1 MSSQAILAVWR
12 AKVAMGRNSLRRAWS
27 HSSLRVAGMT
37 GFAGVLAVSVFLLFH
52 RAFSFLGGIDVVGPV
67 LLVRLLSLFFFM
79 LFVMLVMSNLL
90 VSFQTLYRS
99 READFWAL
107 APIPPERVFDARSLE
122 IGLISCWA
130 FLVLGTPL
138 LVAYGLATDARP
150 AFFLLLAPVLAM
162 FSAIAHWTGAVL
174 AITLVRLFPGLD
186 FKRLILVVAAGLAPV
201 AFALARAFR
210 IQRLGP
216 SSDGTELLVSALE
229 GLGRTQYPLL
239 PAYWSAEA
247 LRAAAL
253 GNPGRAAFLA
263 WALLVTAAFTYLLA
277 RAAAERWLLPG
288 YQRLRGVALARPVG
302 KRTRKRASTPSGGP
316 LRALTV
322 KDWLLFFRE
331 PQQWS
336 QVALVA
342 VLATVY
348 CANLRNMPDLGA
360 FDLWGHVASYLNLG
374 VTLLL
379 IATLT
384 TRFAFPLISIEGRRA
399 WIVLLAPIAR
409 SALVKQKLLVALPVA
424 LLFGLSAVLF
434 STRALD
440 VPAAVLRTSLLVTP
454 AAAFA
459 LSGLAIGLGA
469 LFPNFK
475 EDNPARIVSGF
486 GGTLN
491 FLAGMTYCGVVTLML
506 GAPSVL
512 EALERI
518 DAGARVLWEPRS
530 VGAVMVLSLFV
541 GLVPLV
547 LGRRHLET
555 LEL

>member
-1 MSSQAILAVWR
+1 MSANVLLAVWR

-27 HSSLRVAGMT
+27 HSSLRVAGMAA
-37 GFAGVLAVSVFLLFH
+37 FASVLAISVFVLFH
-52 RAFSFLGGIDVVGPV
+52 GAFSFLGGIDVVGPV

-79 LFVMLVMSNLL
+79 LFVMLAMSNLL

-150 AFFLLLAPVLAM
+150 AFFVLLAPVLAL
-162 FSAIAHWTGAVL
+162 FSAIAHWVGAAL
-174 AITLVRLFPGLD
+174 AICLVRLFPGLD
-186 FKRLILVVAAGLAPV
+186 FKRLCLVIAVGLVPV
-201 AFALARAFR
+201 VVALARAFR
-210 IQRLGP
+210 IQRVGP
-216 SSDGTELLVSALE
+216 GSDGTELLVSALE

-277 RAAAERWLLPG
+277 RAAAERWMLPG

-302 KRTRKRASTPSGGP
+302 KRTRRRSSIPARGP
-316 LRALTV
+316 LRALAA
-322 KDWLLFFRE
+322 KDLALFFRE

-342 VLATVY
+342 VLTTVY

-360 FDLWGHVASYLNLG
+360 FELWGHVAAYLNLG

-379 IATLT
+379 MATLT
-384 TRFAFPLISIEGRRA
+384 TRFAFPLLSIEGRRA
-399 WIVLLAPIAR
+399 WIVLLAPIER
-409 SALVKQKLLVALPVA
+409 SALIGQKLLVALPVA
-424 LLFGLSAVLF
+424 LIFGLVAVLF
-434 STRALD
+434 STRMLG
-440 VPAAVLRTSLLVTP
+440 VPGEVLRTSLIVTP
-454 AAAFA
+454 AGAFA
-459 LSGLAIGLGA
+459 LSGLAVGLGA

-491 FLAGMTYCGVVTLML
+491 FLTGMSYCGVVTLLL
-506 GAPSVL
+506 GAPSVM

-518 DAGARVLWEPRS
+518 DAATRARWEP
-530 VGAVMVLSLFV
+530 LSLAAVILLSLLV
-541 GLVPLV
+541 GLVPLA
-547 LGRRHLET
+547 LGRRHLDA

>member
-1 MSSQAILAVWR
+1 MKLNQDMSAAQFWR
-12 AKVAMGRNSLRRAWS
+12 AMLIWAVYCQAALAAETTVLVEAESFQNTGGWVVDQQVMDQMGSP
-27 HSSLRVAGMT
+27 
-37 GFAGVLAVSVFLLFH
+37 FLLAH
-52 RAFSFLGGIDVVGPV
+52 
-67 LLVRLLSLFFFM
+67 
-79 LFVMLVMSNLL
+79 
-90 VSFQTLYRS
+90 
-99 READFWAL
+99 
-107 APIPPERVFDARSLE
+107 
-122 IGLISCWA
+122 
-130 FLVLGTPL
+130 
-138 LVAYGLATDARP
+138 GLAIDARP
-150 AFFLLLAPVLAM
+150 AFFLMLVPVLVL

-174 AITLVRLFPGLD
+174 AITLVRFFPGLD
-186 FKRLILVVAAGLAPV
+186 FKRLILVVAAGLVPV

-216 SSDGTELLVSALE
+216 STDGTELLVSALE

-253 GNPGRAAFLA
+253 GNLGRAAFLA
-263 WALLVTAAFTYLLA
+263 WALLVTAVFTYLLA
-277 RAAAERWLLPG
+277 RAAAERWMLPG

-302 KRTRKRASTPSGGP
+302 KRTRKRASTPARGP
-316 LRALTV
+316 LRALAM
-322 KDWLLFFRE
+322 KDWTLFFRE

-360 FDLWGHVASYLNLG
+360 FDLWGHVAAYLNLG

-379 IATLT
+379 VATLT

-399 WIVLLAPIAR
+399 WIVLLAPVAR
-409 SALVKQKLLVALPVA
+409 TALIRQKLLVALPVA

-440 VPAAVLRTSLLVTP
+440 VPAAVLHTSLLVTP
-454 AAAFA
+454 AGAFA

-491 FLAGMTYCGVVTLML
+491 FLTGMTYCGAVTGML

-518 DAGARVLWEPRS
+518 DAGTRSLWEPWS
-530 VGAVMVLSLFV
+530 VVAVMVFSLAV

-547 LGRRHLET
+547 LGRRHLAT

>member
-1 MSSQAILAVWR
+1 MSGSVLLAIWR
-12 AKVAMGRNSLRRAWS
+12 AKATMGSNSLRRAWS

-37 GFAGVLAVSVFLLFH
+37 AFASVLALTVFVLFH
-52 RAFSFLGGIDVVGPV
+52 RAFRFLGAQDVIGPV

-79 LFVMLVMSNLL
+79 LFVMLAMSNLL

-107 APIPPERVFDARSLE
+107 APIPPERIFDARSLE

-150 AFFLLLAPVLAM
+150 AYFLLLAPVLAM
-162 FSAIAHWTGAVL
+162 FSAIAHWLGAGL
-174 AITLVRLFPGLD
+174 AICLVRLFPGLD
-186 FKRLILVVAAGLAPV
+186 FKRLIVLIGLGLTPVVV
-201 AFALARAFR
+201 TLARAFR
-210 IQRLGP
+210 IQRISPG
-216 SSDGTELLVSALE
+216 SDGTELLVSALE

-239 PAYWSAEA
+239 PAYWSAES

-253 GNPGRAAFLA
+253 GHPGRAAFLA
-263 WALLVTAAFTYLLA
+263 WALLITAVFTYLLA
-277 RAAAERWLLPG
+277 RAAAERWMLPG

-302 KRTRKRASTPSGGP
+302 SRTRRRASTPAGGP
-316 LRALTV
+316 LRALAS
-322 KDWLLFFRE
+322 KDRVLFFRE

-336 QVALVA
+336 QVALVG
-342 VLATVY
+342 VLAVVY
-348 CANLRNMPDLGA
+348 CANLRNMPDLGQ
-360 FDLWGHVASYLNLG
+360 FEIWGHVAAYLNLG

-379 IATLT
+379 VATLT
-384 TRFAFPLISIEGRRA
+384 TRFAFPLLSIEGRRA
-399 WIVLLAPIAR
+399 WIVLLAPIKR
-409 SALVKQKLLVALPVA
+409 SALIGQKLLVALPVA
-424 LLFGLSAVLF
+424 LVFGLAAVSF

-440 VPAAVLRTSLLVTP
+440 VPTDVLRVSLIVTTLG
-454 AAAFA
+454 AFA
-459 LSGLAIGLGA
+459 LSGLAVGLGA

-491 FLAGMTYCGVVTLML
+491 FLAGMTYCGAVTLLL

-518 DAGARVLWEPRS
+518 DSEGRANWEP
-530 VGAVMVLSLFV
+530 LSLLAVVLLSALV
-541 GLVPLV
+541 GLVPLI
-547 LGRRHLET
+547 LGRRHLNA